1 MNDLDLVRVL
11 RADVPSPSAARIA
24 AGRSRLLAATAEP
37 SWHARRLRRPRRL
50 IIPIGAVAAA
60 AAVAV
65 LASGT
70 HPFSGTHPSSRTHPS
85 SATHPSSRA
94 QPSSHSGTSP
104 RLSLPAQVLTVAA
117 NKVASGPATRPADGQ
132 WVYVKFFQTQTGVAT
147 QSTESWIR
155 FDGSETASLQGGQP
169 IVHDVTGP
177 SYNTP
182 LDAYNALAALP
193 SSPAAIR
200 AAASRA
206 VGATPRD
213 WLDWAQG
220 NPVTDS
226 VPKNQSQAEFD
237 YLAEML
243 WLAYA
248 AAPAEAE
255 ANVYRA
261 IAGITGVTVNTHL
274 TDAVGR
280 PAIGVSANAGESWLL
295 LDPRTYQVIGLR
307 IKPTTFMKSA
317 PNGPPQPSGMISMA
331 WVEVA
336 LVSQPGGH

>member
-11 RADVPSPSAARIA
+11 RADVPSPAPTRIA
-24 AGRSRLLAATAEP
+24 TGRSRLLAAAGEP
-37 SWHARRLRRPRRL
+37 SAHVRRPRRL
-50 IIPIGAVAAA
+50 VIPIGAVAAA

-65 LASGT
+65 LVSGAY
-70 HPFSGTHPSSRTHPS
+70 PSSRTQ
-85 SATHPSSRA
+85 R
-94 QPSSHSGTSP
+94 SSHSGTNP
-104 RLSLPAQVLTVAA
+104 RLSSPAQVLTVAA

-169 IVHDVTGP
+169 IVHHVTGP
-177 SYNTP
+177 AYNTP

-200 AAASRA
+200 ATAGRA

-213 WLDWAQG
+213 WLAWAQG

-226 VPKNQSQAEFD
+226 APRNRGQAEFD

-243 WLAYA
+243 WIAYA

-261 IAGITGVTVNTHL
+261 IAGIPAVAVDTHL

-295 LDPRTYQVIGLR
+295 LDPRTYQVVGLR

-317 PNGPPQPSGMISMA
+317 TNGPPVAAGTISMA

-336 LVSQPGGH
+336 LVSQPGDR